1 MSFIQ
6 PARKNRKQR
15 AKYIFKA
22 RWSFQDKRNTKY
34 VFHVFFYFI
43 QSSPANGENAYL
55 EYRRDKSGKSVS
67 FLIKSYEKNFF
78 FHAFVVFLLLSSL
91 SLIFAWVGLPLFSAN
106 YHEKNLTQLRRQ
118 TDSLKHEFS
127 EIIQELAEKHEILS
141 QSQVPTSTK
150 ERFEFLKGL
159 CSQPESEGFA
169 YYDEYG
175 DLELWYGQIIDIR
188 TIFGSMGSE
197 SSFVEQKSSILIRH
211 KASVYLVSFQ
221 ELSTGAYVVFY
232 RLLAFLPQFKAHYLK
247 DVHLMPQVMTD
258 SCDIDYQDFRE
269 DASGTENFFA
279 RHDDEYIGQ
288 PRLQDDI
295 STLFFPLRNENN
307 RLMATVT
314 MRSLSL
320 PAKLALQKDIIFLI
334 FHLFLGI
341 ALVFLLITITRS
353 PGYKQAKY
361 LWLSSLPI
369 LILSGIRGL
378 FLTVSGLEKIQ
389 VLGSILAHGSQF
401 YSGMESDQ
409 VTG

>member
-1 MSFIQ
+1 M
-6 PARKNRKQR
+6 
-15 AKYIFKA
+15 
-22 RWSFQDKRNTKY
+22 
-34 VFHVFFYFI
+34 
-43 QSSPANGENAYL
+43 
-55 EYRRDKSGKSVS
+55 S
-67 FLIKSYEKNFF
+67 FLIKSSEKNFF
-78 FHAFVVFLLLSSL
+78 FYAFVLCLLLASL
-91 SLIFAWVGLPLFSAN
+91 SLLVSWVGLPLFSSN
-106 YHEKNLTQLRRQ
+106 YYEKSLNQLRGQ

-127 EIIQELAEKHEILS
+127 ELIQELAAQHQILS

-150 ERFEFLKGL
+150 ERFEFLRGL

-169 YYDEYG
+169 YYDGYG

-188 TIFGSMGSE
+188 PIFGTMQSE

-211 KASVYLVSFQ
+211 KASVFLVSFQ

-295 STLFFPLRNENN
+295 LTLFFPLRNENN

-314 MRSLSL
+314 LRSLSL
-320 PAKLALQKDIIFLI
+320 PAKLALQKDNILLL
-334 FHLFLGI
+334 FHLFLAM
-341 ALVFLLITITRS
+341 ALAFFLITITRS
-353 PGYKQAKY
+353 PAFKQARNF
-361 LWLSSLPI
+361 WLPSLPI
-369 LILSGIRGL
+369 LILIGIRGL
-378 FLTVSGLEKIQ
+378 FLTLSGSEKIQ
-389 VLGSILAHGSQF
+389 SWAAFSP
-401 YSGMESDQ
+401 
-409 VTG
+409 TGASFIPAWNLTKSPADIFLT